1 MHYRSAHP
9 SRRRTN
15 AGPVRK
21 LSEPSVV
28 ERECALAPLS
38 SLAVLVCCAFS
49 LGPQAMENDS
59 VTIMAYVSAAVVA
72 SLLTLTFIYQFFR
85 AQKTAVFAPAAAI
98 HAINLGAS
106 AAVIAGWVNAPEWTL
121 FIECLHYNV
130 WVLSIYL
137 TLKAASEQR
146 RLPNSLRLLFLLG
159 WPLTLAVL
167 MAALVGVSIDGW
179 GPWGALTLAV
189 IAVVSVEQLFRHAA
203 ANDRQI
209 KLLCLS
215 LAGLFLFDIYFFTH
229 TLIFQA
235 VDPLLAQSRATVS
248 LAACLFMA
256 MGGLLLA
263 QRADRPANLTLSRPI
278 VFYTTSL
285 VVVGLLITVLAL
297 GGYYVRLYGGNW
309 GTVIYSL
316 ILAGAVLLIT
326 SAFVSTTIR
335 SRLSVLLNKHLFRHK
350 YDYRNEWLR
359 LINYLAQPA
368 ERGEVNQR
376 AFFAVAS
383 VTKTPGGAIWVR
395 NQGYYKPVYQSGLP
409 SVSELQE
416 EPVDSPFCQTLLQS
430 EWVFFPDSG
439 DNLALSQYNE
449 YLPPWAHKIPDLWL
463 LFPFIVGEELVGFMA
478 LTKPETDASLTWEDL
493 DLLKTMGRQLASYLK
508 RHQQAD
514 QLAEGAQFETYNK
527 LVAFII
533 HDMNNLIA
541 QQALVVRNAEKHK
554 DKPEFID
561 DAIKTI
567 SNSVD
572 RMHRLRRKLRTN
584 GKDLVTALPIRDV
597 VQKALSECADNAKLT
612 SDIQNGAHT
621 LQADEVRLIM
631 TFSHFI
637 KNALEATPEGG
648 RVHVTLR
655 CTDHHATIT
664 IEDTGTG
671 MDWDFI
677 HNRLFKPFETTK
689 SGKGMGIGVF
699 LSREYI
705 NELQGTLSVV
715 SALGEGTTVTVELPV
730 DAIELKASL

>member
-1 MHYRSAHP
+1 
-9 SRRRTN
+9 
-15 AGPVRK
+15 
-21 LSEPSVV
+21 
-28 ERECALAPLS
+28 
-38 SLAVLVCCAFS
+38 
-49 LGPQAMENDS
+49 MENHS
-59 VTIMAYVSAAVVA
+59 VTIMAYISAAVVA
-72 SLLTLTFIYQFFR
+72 ALLTLTFVYQFFR
-85 AQKTAVFAPAAAI
+85 AQKTAAFAPAAAI
-98 HAINLGAS
+98 HALHLGAS
-106 AAVIAGWVNAPEWTL
+106 AALIAGGIAAVEWAL
-121 FIECLHYNV
+121 VIEYLHYNV

-137 TLKAASEQR
+137 TLKCATERR
-146 RLPNSLRLLFLLG
+146 RLPNSLRLLFVLG
-159 WPLTLAVL
+159 WPLTLAAL
-167 MAALVGVSIDGW
+167 AAALAAVPVGGW
-179 GPWGALTLAV
+179 GPWGGLALAV

-229 TLIFQA
+229 TLIFQS
-235 VDPLLAQSRATVS
+235 VDSLLAQSRATVS

-263 QRADRPANLTLSRPI
+263 QRVDSPANLALSRPI
-278 VFYTTSL
+278 AFYTTSL
-285 VVVGLLITVLAL
+285 VVVGMLITVLAL

-335 SRLSVLLNKHLFRHK
+335 SRLSVLINKHLFRHK

-368 ERGEVNQR
+368 ERDEVNRR

-395 NQGYYKPVYQSGLP
+395 KQGYYEPVYQSGLP
-409 SVSELQE
+409 SCTELQE
-416 EPVDSPFCQTLLQS
+416 EPVDSLFCQTLLQS

-449 YLPPWAHKIPDLWL
+449 YLPPWTHNIPDLWL

-478 LTKPETDASLTWEDL
+478 LTKPEADASLTWEDL

-508 RHQQAD
+508 RHQQAE

-541 QQALVVRNAEKHK
+541 QQALVVRNAEKHR

-567 SNSVD
+567 SHSVD
-572 RMHRLRRKLRTN
+572 RMHKLRRKLRTD
-584 GKDLVTALPIRDV
+584 GKDLVTVLPIRDI
-597 VQKALSECADNAKLT
+597 VQKAVTECEGNAMLT
-612 SDIQNGAHT
+612 SDIQNCAHT
-621 LQADEVRLIM
+621 IQADEVRLIM

-637 KNALEATPEGG
+637 KNALEATPAGG
-648 RVHVTLR
+648 QVHVTLR
-655 CTDHHATIT
+655 CTDNHATVT

-689 SGKGMGIGVF
+689 SGKGMGIGVY

-705 NELQGTLSVV
+705 NELRGALSVV
-715 SALGEGTTVTVELPV
+715 SAPGEGTTVTVDLPV
-730 DAIELKASL
+730 DAIERKASL